1 MTSKEILLTVDKVS
15 KKYCKNLSLSLKY
28 GFMDSI
34 RIAFGAKNDSE
45 ILRTKEFWALRN
57 ISFSLARGDRLGV
70 LGKNGAGKSTLMKLI
85 AGIVPPSSG
94 RVRTVGKV
102 DQMIELTSGF
112 HPMMTG
118 YQNVK
123 FRAQMKGISGND
135 LSKKIEQIIEFS
147 DLKDFIHTPIKYY
160 SSGMRARLG
169 FAVSTMAKPD
179 ILIIDEAL
187 AVGDLD
193 FRLKCYEFISN
204 YQRDTALIFVSHS
217 LPHIK
222 RICNIGMVLE
232 QGKIKYY
239 GDTQDAID
247 IYQGS
252 SRIPNNIKGLNASAL
267 SFDLN
272 CFSKTDTNDV
282 PVIHMG
288 ENISIDIQPHTLP
301 RECLISINISDNS
314 GRAVLECRNDSI
326 KEINALRRLKC
337 EIGPLYLSSGNY
349 RINISVHAMDGHSL
363 IAYTPWKF
371 FQVKSKVTSMAPFHP
386 PGKWLNV

>member
-1 MTSKEILLTVDKVS
+1 
-15 KKYCKNLSLSLKY
+15 
-28 GFMDSI
+28 MDSI
-34 RIAFGAKNDSE
+34 HLASGSRGNSE
-45 ILRTKEFWALRN
+45 TLREKEFWALRN

-85 AGIVPPSSG
+85 AGIISPSSG
-94 RVRTVGKV
+94 SIRTMGKI

-118 YQNVK
+118 YQNAR
-123 FRAQMKGISGND
+123 FRAQMKG
-135 LSKKIEQIIEFS
+135 LSENNFSEKIEQIIEFS
-147 DLKDFIHTPIKYY
+147 DLREFIHTPIKYY

-169 FAVSTMAKPD
+169 FAVSTMTKPD

-193 FRLKCYEFISN
+193 FRLKCYEFISD
-204 YQRDTALIFVSHS
+204 YQKDTALIFVSHS

-232 QGKIKYY
+232 HGKIKHY

-247 IYQGS
+247 IYQGNS
-252 SRIPNNIKGLNASAL
+252 KSPSNIKGLNADAL

-272 CFSKTDTNDV
+272 SCTEIGTDGI
-282 PVIHMG
+282 PVIYMG
-288 ENISIDIQPHTLP
+288 EHISVDIQPHALP

-314 GRAVLECRNDSI
+314 GRALLECRNDSV
-326 KEINALRRLKC
+326 KGINAAQRLKC
-337 EIGPLYLSSGNY
+337 EIGPLYLGSGNY
-349 RINISVHAMDGHSL
+349 RINVSVHAMDGHSL

-371 FQVKSKVTSMAPFHP
+371 FQCKSRITSIAPFHP
-386 PGKWLNV
+386 PGKWLNM